1 MPNNVTLTDLKPE
14 SFRVGGSD
22 TKGHN
27 RRLFFRTQ
35 PGHGHQAD
43 SIIQSKVFPYR
54 RLGDLLRHALHRHL
68 EWLESLA
75 PIPSVTT
82 QVDVILQFI
91 RDEEFN
97 SDFMFTFEALTRTIA
112 NYLVDGASGQAV
124 RVMMEAQ
131 KSIAAMPDGYWKDK
145 YTGALEE
152 KFGYLVKEALKASLI
167 PSEAEEDE
175 EEEN

>member
-1 MPNNVTLTDLKPE
+1 MPKDITLADLKPE

-27 RRLFFRTQ
+27 IRMFFRAQ
-35 PGHGHQAD
+35 PGHAHQVE

-54 RLGDLLRHALHRHL
+54 RKGDLLRHALHRHL

-91 RDEEFN
+91 RQEEFN
-97 SDFMFTFEALTRTIA
+97 SDFMFTFEALTKTIA
-112 NYLVDGASGQAV
+112 NYLVEGADGQAV

-131 KSIAAMPDGYWKDK
+131 KSIAAMSDGYWKDK
-145 YTGALEE
+145 YTTALEE
-152 KFGYLVKEALKASLI
+152 KFGYLVKEAKKASLI
-167 PSEAEEDE
+167 PSEAEDDE
-175 EEEN
+175 EEGN